1 MTPVTGN
8 KGQEKSYKKRQTTI
22 EKKATELAIL
32 CDVPVCVV
40 IKNNT
45 DGRVSTV
52 PQDRGQVVDIL
63 FSYKHKLQAELV
75 AGNAK
80 SKEVKQDE
88 TWDPSFNNLPEENLK
103 EFMKELEEKS
113 KMVDEAIKRKQEV
126 ISKKGKGK
134 RIHVGDGSTEVG
146 NKKAKGDIVLD
157 SRTTNSS
164 FSTDSGLDSFGSSTT
179 SNTGFSDGV
188 SIPRRLTDGTLA
200 GEIDHCTDVEALPAS
215 TVRPPKQIHEIK
227 DFLLTARRKDARSV
241 KIKRSR
247 DVVKFKVR
255 CSKYLYTLCVFDPE
269 KADKLKQSL
278 PPGTGDLLF
287 SIPVHMLC
295 YWTISSLCF
304 VLWLF
309 MSVTCHVAH
318 AFCTY
323 HLVDLFM
330 PFAPRFEC
338 SGPLKKQSE

>member
-63 FSYKHKLQAELV
+63 FSYKRKLQAELV

-80 SKEVKQDE
+80 SKEVKHDE

-103 EFMKELEEKS
+103 DFMKELEERS

-134 RIHVGDGSTEVG
+134 RIHAGDGSPEVG

-200 GEIDHCTDVEALPAS
+200 GEIGHGTDVEALPAS

-304 VLWLF
+304 VQWLF

-323 HLVDLFM
+323 LVDLFM

>member
-63 FSYKHKLQAELV
+63 FSYKRKLQAELV

-80 SKEVKQDE
+80 SKEVKHDE

-113 KMVDEAIKRKQEV
+113 KMVDEAIKRKQEF

-134 RIHVGDGSTEVG
+134 RIHAGDGSTEVG
-146 NKKAKGDIVLD
+146 NKKAKGDFVLD

-200 GEIDHCTDVEALPAS
+200 GEIGHGTDVEALPAS
-215 TVRPPKQIHEIK
+215 TVRPVKLFGV
-227 DFLLTARRKDARSV
+227 FLN
-241 KIKRSR
+241 
-247 DVVKFKVR
+247 
-255 CSKYLYTLCVFDPE
+255 
-269 KADKLKQSL
+269 
-278 PPGTGDLLF
+278 
-287 SIPVHMLC
+287 
-295 YWTISSLCF
+295 
-304 VLWLF
+304 
-309 MSVTCHVAH
+309 
-318 AFCTY
+318 
-323 HLVDLFM
+323 
-330 PFAPRFEC
+330 
-338 SGPLKKQSE
+338 